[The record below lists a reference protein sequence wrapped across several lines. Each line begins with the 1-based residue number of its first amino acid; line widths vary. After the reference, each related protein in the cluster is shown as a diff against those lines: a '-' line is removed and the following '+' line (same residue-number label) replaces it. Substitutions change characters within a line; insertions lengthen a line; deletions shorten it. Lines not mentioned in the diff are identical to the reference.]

1 MVSPCQIQQGATVVE
16 IGLATLVACVPI
28 HFSTEMYSKKN
39 TLYKRLKAA
48 MKTWKIPPNLL
59 RLPTMSNI

>member
-28 HFSTEMYSKKN
+28 HFSTEVYSKKKQHIKQKIKGCYENLKN
-39 TLYKRLKAA
+39 TSKPA
-48 MKTWKIPPNLL
+48 
-59 RLPTMSNI
+59 